1 MPIFANI
8 IQDAFSPLI
17 NVFESIMVFMH
28 ENLVGGSW
36 GLAIIGLT
44 VLIRAILVP
53 LTYRQLKSMQEMQR
67 LAPQMNEIKE
77 KYKEDKQRQQQE
89 IMKFYQENK
98 INPLASCL
106 PLLLQLPVFISL
118 FYMLRTDLKLD
129 ICGPEMRRF
138 YTRELHK
145 PIVSNSQIPQN
156 AVKVAGH
163 TVKGLSEV
171 GCNVV
176 APGSAKFL
184 FIPDITAKAT
194 GIVLV
199 VLILFYVGSQ
209 LASTL
214 IATATADPNQRR
226 LMLLLPV
233 VFVVILYRYPA
244 GLLVYW
250 ITTNLWTVGQQSL
263 IRRHIGPAPPRVATP
278 KGSATNGKPQRAGQ
292 AGAGRRQRGGG
303 GCERW
308 EPAGLLAPAPGGTQK
323 EEALGQA
330 AMSDTDELGAEGEEL
345 EPAEALGELLEE
357 IVEDL
362 GLDAEVE
369 VEVDAEVLHGRLK
382 GEDVGLFIGRHGQ
395 TIDAVQHLAQRIVFP
410 EGPAPVRVVIDANGY
425 RERRADA
432 LRAEADDAADEAVR
446 LGRSVDLDPLPPFER
461 RLVHEYLRDR
471 DEVETHSEGDEPER
485 YLVVS
490 PRDGGERAE
499 RFT

>member
-1 MPIFANI
+1 MPIFANV

-17 NVFESIMVFMH
+17 NLFESIMVFMH

-36 GLAIIGLT
+36 GLAIVGLT

-67 LAPQMNEIKE
+67 LAPEMNKIKE
-77 KYKEDKQRQQQE
+77 RYKEDKQRQQQE

-129 ICGPEMRRF
+129 ICGKQMREF

-145 PIVSNSQIPQN
+145 PILTNSQIPQN
-156 AVKVAGH
+156 SVKVAGH

-194 GIVLV
+194 GIALV
-199 VLILFYVGSQ
+199 VLIVLYVGSQ
-209 LASTL
+209 LGSTL

-250 ITTNLWTVGQQSL
+250 ITTNLWTVGQQSV
-263 IRRHIGPAPPRVATP
+263 IRRRIGPAPPRAPSP
-278 KGSATNGKPQRAGQ
+278 KDSSNGRPSGPVKPAL
-292 AGAGRRQRGGG
+292 AGAGVGAADAGGG
-303 GCERW
+303 KTT
-308 EPAGLLAPAPGGTQK
+308 A
-323 EEALGQA
+323 
-330 AMSDTDELGAEGEEL
+330 
-345 EPAEALGELLEE
+345 
-357 IVEDL
+357 
-362 GLDAEVE
+362 
-369 VEVDAEVLHGRLK
+369 
-382 GEDVGLFIGRHGQ
+382 
-395 TIDAVQHLAQRIVFP
+395 
-410 EGPAPVRVVIDANGY
+410 
-425 RERRADA
+425 
-432 LRAEADDAADEAVR
+432 
-446 LGRSVDLDPLPPFER
+446 
-461 RLVHEYLRDR
+461 
-471 DEVETHSEGDEPER
+471 
-485 YLVVS
+485 S
-490 PRDGGERAE
+490 PRPSSPPPAARKKKKRSGR
-499 RFT
+499 RR